1 MKNTISQ
8 NSGLISVCLYT
19 KFIIIW
25 MAYIILINVTQL
37 QSYNQLCTAYQQSR
51 NVPKIGG
58 SIDSYTYIYCTYIN
72 MLQGH
77 SRSLW
82 LRHIIRHS
90 GVSLCRSDCVLLY
103 KAQSALQAQHATLGD
118 IKLCCSRKIDTL
130 RLNLRVF
137 RVNIYIQLYNVY

>member
-51 NVPKIGG
+51 NVPKIGRGG
-58 SIDSYTYIYCTYIN
+58 SIHSYTYTYCTYIN

-82 LRHIIRHS
+82 SRHIIRHS
-90 GVSLCRSDCVLLY
+90 GVSLCKSDCVLLY

-118 IKLCCSRKIDTL
+118 LEVCSRKIDAL

-137 RVNIYIQLYNVY
+137 RVNIYIQLYN